1 MGFVELRTRSFMAA
15 GEQFDFTNG
24 TFTWQRNRAQAKLY
38 HNQFAGG
45 VLRPPELLKAQLL
58 QPRGA
63 QDTGYNR
70 SFPQKSTI
78 VCQPPGN
85 ERTCHKSPST

>member
-45 VLRPPELLKAQLL
+45 VLRPPELLKAGAAAAASGCAGHRL
-58 QPRGA
+58 QQELPA
-63 QDTGYNR
+63 KEHHCLPATW
-70 SFPQKSTI
+70 
-78 VCQPPGN
+78 
-85 ERTCHKSPST
+85 E